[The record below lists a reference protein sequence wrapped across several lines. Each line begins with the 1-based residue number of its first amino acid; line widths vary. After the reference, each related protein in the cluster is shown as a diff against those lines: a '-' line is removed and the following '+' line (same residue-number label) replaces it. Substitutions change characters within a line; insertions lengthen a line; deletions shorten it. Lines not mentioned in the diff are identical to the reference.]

1 MSEVRVVAL
10 EGDVDIPRAATL
22 LDELRERVANH
33 DLGLV
38 VDLTEVRYL
47 DSAGVNVLFE
57 LGEELADRQLAFAV
71 VVPEGGLVERVIDLV
86 NLAAVADLH
95 RTAAAAETAIRA

>member
-1 MSEVRVVAL
+1 MSAVQVVPL
-10 EGDVDIPRAATL
+10 EGYVDIPRAATL
-22 LDELRERVANH
+22 LDELRQSVANQ

-38 VDLTEVRYL
+38 VDLTDVRYL

-57 LGEELADRQLAFAV
+57 LGENLADRQLGFAV
-71 VVPEGGLVERVIDLV
+71 VVPEGGVVERVVELV

-95 RTAAAAETAIRA
+95 RTPAAAEAALRA